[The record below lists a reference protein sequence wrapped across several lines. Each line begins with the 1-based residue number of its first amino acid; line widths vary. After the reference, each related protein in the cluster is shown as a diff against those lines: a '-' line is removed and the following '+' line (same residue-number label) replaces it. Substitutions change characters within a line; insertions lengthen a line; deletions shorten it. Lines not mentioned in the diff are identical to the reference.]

1 MKTKL
6 EKIIAA
12 AIRAP
17 SGDNAQPWKLI
28 ASETQGCI
36 DVYNVPERDSSYLNY
51 QQSASFIAHGALIEN
66 ILISGRAVGCAI
78 KLTTFPDANNANYI
92 ARCEISECDPEPDP
106 LYDPIFK
113 RHTNRNRYRSFD
125 LPEEQCQS
133 LKEAAGCIKDV
144 SVSVI
149 TDSSSRK
156 RLARLLR
163 TNDRMVFEH
172 KDIHAF
178 LFNQIRW
185 SQKEVTES
193 CDGMPLA
200 SLGIDAVE
208 RHIFPIFR
216 FWPIVNALNGI
227 GFSRI
232 IGFKGGLNCKS
243 ASALGVIKVDGRVP
257 ESFVAGGRAFERVWL
272 EATRQKLAFQ
282 PVVGLPLLRQRLVDG
297 RLDGFSAKQK
307 KMIEEASQEINDIF
321 EVGDK
326 TVIAYFR
333 IGVSNS
339 GPEQLTKRQHKYA
352 AVLD

>member
-1 MKTKL
+1 MKAKL

-17 SGDNAQPWKLI
+17 SGDNAQPWRLV
-28 ASETQGCI
+28 ASEAQGCI
-36 DVYNVPERDSSYLNY
+36 DVYNVPERDASYLNY

-66 ILISGRAVGCAI
+66 ILIAGKAVGCVI
-78 KLTTFPDANNANYI
+78 KLTTFPDANNPNHI
-92 ARCEISECDPEPDP
+92 ARCEVSECAPESDP

-113 RHTNRNRYRSFD
+113 RYTNRNRYRSFD
-125 LPEEQCQS
+125 LPEQQCQS
-133 LKEAAGCIKDV
+133 LKEAAGCIKDA

-156 RLARLLR
+156 RLAWLLR

-178 LFNQIRW
+178 LFEQIRW
-185 SQKEVTES
+185 NQKEVTES
-193 CDGMPLA
+193 CDGMPLT

-208 RHIFPIFR
+208 TRIFPIFR
-216 FWPIVNALNGI
+216 FWSVVNALNSVGL
-227 GFSRI
+227 SRI
-232 IGFKGGLNCKS
+232 IGLKGGLNCRS
-243 ASALGVIKVDGRVP
+243 ASALGIIKVDGRTP
-257 ESFVAGGRAFERVWL
+257 ESFVAGGRALERVWL

-282 PVVGLPLLRQRLVDG
+282 PVVGLALLIQRLADG

-307 KMIEEASQEINDIF
+307 KAIEAAAQEINAIF
-321 EVGDK
+321 GAGDK

-333 IGVSNS
+333 IGISTTD
-339 GPEQLTKRQHKYA
+339 PEQLTKRQNRYA
-352 AVLD
+352 ALLD